1 MRVEEARSTAFREL
15 EEAADPSTRSLLL
28 FYAYQEPPWSE
39 AAHRRALA
47 SVIAIGR
54 EHGVTGRGRCAPEGL
69 NCTLTGLGRDVRAF
83 CRGLRRFD
91 AKLFDAVDFKI
102 TDGLAEKQVF
112 KALTI
117 RKTEELVGY
126 GLANDRAPK
135 LATNSAVHLE
145 ADAYH
150 DALRDSNSVVV
161 DVRNQYETEIGR
173 IVPPPG
179 GAELIDPKIRNS
191 HEFPRWLNL
200 PETKRK
206 LAGKTVLMY
215 CTGGIRCERASAL
228 LHDMNA
234 PATTC

>member
-126 GLANDRAPK
+126 GLGQSQPQ
-135 LATNSAVHLE
+135 LATSKATHLDAVEYHRALE
-145 ADAYH
+145 DPDAI
-150 DALRDSNSVVV
+150 VV
-161 DVRNQYETEIGR
+161 DVRNQYETVWKSTSVSG
-173 IVPPPG
+173 VP
-179 GAELIDPKIRNS
+179 DNS
-191 HEFPRWLNL
+191 SLSHFSAMARL
-200 PETKRK
+200 P
-206 LAGKTVLMY
+206 
-215 CTGGIRCERASAL
+215 
-228 LHDMNA
+228 
-234 PATTC
+234 